1 MLARGRI
8 IQLANDTEI
17 PVPKGRRAT
26 ALPGGHVVAVE
37 ITQAAVQAA
46 KIMADAK
53 ARIAQERLDFER
65 DIESIRR
72 DLLNCARIE
81 AESALADKVIE
92 VARLRQLMTKLAEDD
107 IVTLARVL
115 AERVIGE
122 ELGLRPERLLLL
134 AKQCIREGRGS
145 SRLSLY
151 AHPDDA
157 AYLRQQMDQLNPD
170 DVVELQIQSDPD
182 LMQGDLRV
190 ETDVGTI
197 DARIG
202 TQLANLVAK
211 IRESFRV

>member
-1 MLARGRI
+1 M
-8 IQLANDTEI
+8 
-17 PVPKGRRAT
+17 PVSKGRRAT
-26 ALPGGHVVAVE
+26 ALPGGHVVAVD
-37 ITQAAVQAA
+37 ITEAAGHAA
-46 KIMADAK
+46 KIMAEAK
-53 ARIAQERLDFER
+53 ARIAQERLDFES
-65 DIESIRR
+65 DIESIRK
-72 DLLNCARIE
+72 DLMNCARIE
-81 AESALADKVIE
+81 AESALADKVFE

-107 IVTLARVL
+107 IVELARVL

-122 ELGLRPERLLLL
+122 ELELRPERILLL

-157 AYLRQQMDQLNPD
+157 AYLRQQIDQLNPD
-170 DVVELQIQSDPD
+170 EAVELQIQSDPD

-202 TQLANLVAK
+202 TQLANLAAK
-211 IRESFRV
+211 IRESFSV